1 MIILFMYEFIKNG
14 KAIRQPQT
22 TVTIYSSEKSSH
34 YLMVDENKHYSVCYM
49 IISLFHILFSQNV
62 NESVLS
68 KSSLTCLL
76 QTQHFRR
83 HLIPQWRNS

>member
-1 MIILFMYEFIKNG
+1 MYEFIKNG

-34 YLMVDENKHYSVCYM
+34 YLMVDENKHSVCYI

-76 QTQHFRR
+76 QTRHFR
-83 HLIPQWRNS
+83 